1 MFHAAKVRRFL
12 HPHNTLSML
21 FAYHVYGIL
30 QKKANIFELF
40 RAMGHAFRLSDGT
53 GRTHQTAE
61 MAANAAGAD
70 KARTATVVIEDDGL
84 VTTVV
89 ARHLTTATADW
100 SFSNFIG
107 TMCF

>member
-1 MFHAAKVRRFL
+1 M
-12 HPHNTLSML
+12 S
-21 FAYHVYGIL
+21 
-30 QKKANIFELF
+30 
-40 RAMGHAFRLSDGT
+40 HAFRLPNSA
-53 GRTHQTAE
+53 GRTHQAAE
-61 MAANAAGAD
+61 VAANAAGAD

-100 SFSNFIG
+100 LFSNFIG